1 MGIKLGDPKRNVI
14 AVLGDGAYILNNP
27 YSAHYVQSWY
37 DLPIFTVLLN
47 DSAWGAMKDG
57 VVQYSGDQGYYKR
70 HDLAG
75 VDFPTKL
82 RLGEI
87 AKGFGLTTFTIEEA
101 STLISTMKKAYSM
114 AKSGK
119 HVLVDVNVGNLP
131 GPG

>member
-1 MGIKLGDPKRNVI
+1 
-14 AVLGDGAYILNNP
+14 
-27 YSAHYVQSWY
+27 
-37 DLPIFTVLLN
+37 
-47 DSAWGAMKDG
+47 MKDG